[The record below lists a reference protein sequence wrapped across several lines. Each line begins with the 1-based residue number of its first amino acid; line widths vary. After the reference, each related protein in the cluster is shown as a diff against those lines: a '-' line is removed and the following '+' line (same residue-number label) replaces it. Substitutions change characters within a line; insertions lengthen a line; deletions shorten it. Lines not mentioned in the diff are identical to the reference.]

1 MTVVVSAISN
11 YPVKLAETVVKN
23 LSAGVNPLI
32 SLKNEL
38 KDKLLVVD
46 KIVAAENANVS
57 LRIQADVWKEETLTT
72 NLGNDFYLYA
82 FSLFEVKAEVKAGA
96 SVTNY
101 TLLCSQIWQKPTV
114 AHKILFDMTLTDEER
129 EIAETM
135 NVEESIEQGT
145 LPLPFDV
152 FVRRITKTMKR
163 ATIARSDSSA
173 AVVPFFPL
181 SDEVIILR
189 SVQIPEDASLLIT
202 VDGKDI
208 CTLDGRAC
216 GASDVDLYVIA
227 EDELRLTFTPSATT
241 EWRFTYERAK
251 LTDYM
256 RMLLGR
262 LTRAHDEELWM
273 RVKAGIV

>member
-11 YPVKLAETVVKN
+11 YPAKLAETVVQN
-23 LSAGVNPLI
+23 LSAGLTTLI
-32 SLKNEL
+32 SLKKEIQ
-38 KDKLLVVD
+38 DKLLVVD
-46 KIVAAENANVS
+46 NIIAAENSAVS
-57 LRIQADVWKEETLTT
+57 LRIQADTWKEETATV
-72 NLGNDFYLYA
+72 NLGVDFYLYA
-82 FSLFEVKAEVKAGA
+82 FSLFEIKAVA
-96 SVTNY
+96 SSAVTNY

-135 NVEESIEQGT
+135 NVEESVERGT

-152 FVRRITKTMKR
+152 FIKRITKTKKR

-173 AVVPFFPL
+173 AVVRFFPL

-189 SVQIPEDASLLIT
+189 SVQIPTDASLLIT
-202 VDGKDI
+202 VDGNDI

-216 GASDVDLYVIA
+216 NGSDVELYVIA
-227 EDELRLTFTPSATT
+227 EDELRLTFTPTATP

-251 LTDYM
+251 LTDYL

-262 LTRAHDEELWM
+262 MTRVHDEELWM
-273 RVKAGIV
+273 RVRAGIV

>member
-23 LSAGVNPLI
+23 LSAGIGSLI
-32 SLKNEL
+32 SLKKEL
-38 KDKLLVVD
+38 QDKLLIVD

-57 LRIQADVWKEETLTT
+57 LRIQADVWKEETPTT

-82 FSLFEVKAEVKAGA
+82 FSLFEIKAVATA

-101 TLLCSQIWQKPTV
+101 TLLCSQVWQKPTV
-114 AHKILFDMTLTDEER
+114 AHKMLFDMTLTDEER

-152 FVRRITKTMKR
+152 FVKRITKTKKR
-163 ATIARSDSSA
+163 ATVARGDSSTA
-173 AVVPFFPL
+173 PVSIFPL

-189 SVQIPEDASLLIT
+189 SVQIPTDASLQIT

-216 GASDVDLYVIA
+216 GASDVELYVIA
-227 EDELRLTFTPSATT
+227 EDELRLIYTPSATA

-251 LTDYM
+251 LTDYL

-262 LTRAHDEELWM
+262 MTRAHDEELWM
-273 RVKAGIV
+273 RVRAGIV

>member
-11 YPVKLAETVVKN
+11 YPVMLAETVVKN
-23 LSAGVNPLI
+23 LSEGLTKLI
-32 SLKNEL
+32 SLKKEL
-38 KDKLLVVD
+38 VDKLLIVD
-46 KIVAAENANVS
+46 KIIAAENAVVS
-57 LRIQADVWKEETLTT
+57 LRIQADTWKEETRTV
-72 NLGNDFYLYA
+72 NLGVDFYLHA
-82 FSLFEVKAEVKAGA
+82 FSLFEITASATS

-114 AHKILFDMTLTDEER
+114 AHKILFDKPLTDEER
-129 EIAETM
+129 EVAEAM
-135 NVEESIEQGT
+135 NVAESVEKGT
-145 LPLPFDV
+145 LPLPFST
-152 FVRRITKTMKR
+152 FIERITKTMR
-163 ATIARSDSSA
+163 RCTVARSDSSVA
-173 AVVPFFPL
+173 EIPIFPL
-181 SDEVIILR
+181 ADEVIILR
-189 SVQIPEDASLLIT
+189 SVQIPTDATLKIR
-202 VDGKDI
+202 VDGNDI

-216 GASDVDLYVIA
+216 EGSDVELYVIA

>member
-46 KIVAAENANVS
+46 KIVAAENANVL

-72 NLGNDFYLYA
+72 NLGNDFYLHA
-82 FSLFEVKAEVKAGA
+82 FSLFEVKAIAA
-96 SVTNY
+96 TSVTNY

-114 AHKILFDMTLTDEER
+114 AHKMLFDIALTDEER
-129 EIAETM
+129 EIAEAM
-135 NVEESIEQGT
+135 NVAESIEKGT